1 MHGVESTL
9 PPSPARAP
17 PCLQARSVGDSTFV
31 YGHVMID
38 KAQVEMAAVDDLKR
52 CGEASGYLLCY
63 FHFLQEWERFI
74 RSAESGVTSKEMQNA
89 AMVSLAS
96 LARLKE
102 PTIFKLEVRHRV
114 GGAGEGSTEG
124 VQVVKAARKGGAR
137 AATQSG
143 TRHSRITIQTTPNAS
158 PSIHPP
164 ALPCRWIS
172 FTGGAASRATWRWRR
187 R

>member
-143 TRHSRITIQTTPNAS
+143 TRHSRITI
-158 PSIHPP
+158 
-164 ALPCRWIS
+164 
-172 FTGGAASRATWRWRR
+172 
-187 R
+187 